1 MSIKIADLLAFV
13 ESVKEREAQKKLSRK
28 KDVSPE
34 PLECLQMPVLE
45 RCDIPT
51 EVTHFVE
58 LSISPKKRGRKKKV

>member
-34 PLECLQMPVLE
+34 PLEMPVLE